1 MNYITNYG
9 LYLETRDTGSIVRFA
24 MQLDLLELE
33 IIDFGSSTVTRDNEE
48 EVSCSKTS
56 EVVWSN
62 VLKKWFVIKNLDF
75 HITLKGRGL
84 FYDWF
89 NFQKAPRWKKLVTKM
104 HQMLQRGKQFYV
116 SLDTNWVKMVK
127 RAHWKSEQ
135 NSLILTIWVLFS
147 MLLNNSQNIKKKL

>member
-1 MNYITNYG
+1 MNYIANYG

-75 HITLKGRGL
+75 HIKLKGRGL
-84 FYDWF
+84 FYDWI

-104 HQMLQRGKQFYV
+104 HQMLQMGKQFYV

-127 RAHWKSEQ
+127 RARWKSEQ
-135 NSLILTIWVLFS
+135 NSPIDINHLSFV
-147 MLLNNSQNIKKKL
+147 